1 MLFYLFK
8 SRDFG
13 SSESVGSIFIN
24 KKPTEI
30 MRKDRISFFRL
41 PPTAFPIND
50 CKTTGICKNLS
61 AMNDQS
67 DTIAAIATAP
77 GEAGIAIIRISG
89 TESLTVADRIFS
101 HAGKPPSHRPPGAFM
116 RGFVKSNER
125 VLDEA
130 ILLIMRAP
138 HSYTREDVLE
148 IQCHGGFVSARRIL
162 QTILHEGVRLA
173 EPGEFTKRA
182 FLNGRIDLVQAEAVL
197 DLIRAQSDRSAEAA
211 VEQLEGGLSYSFDDI
226 YGKTLRVCAD
236 LEATLDFSEDSTPA
250 EIIPDGIAQV
260 HMILEQIRGILE
272 TWEEGHLLREGALV
286 VISGRPN
293 VGKSTLLNALLG
305 RNRAIVSP
313 MPGTTRDTL
322 EETIILEGIPIRLV
336 DTAGLRSTT
345 CEIEQ
350 EGVRR
355 ARSHMQ
361 KADLHLY
368 IIDASK
374 PMDNED
380 HSHLKTLKA
389 EKSIVIINKID
400 LGVRIREKDT
410 AGFAHI
416 QAQLNTSNGLKE
428 IQKGIIERLGLTYSG
443 QPRAVISERHKNI
456 LQKSVMDIKEALKI
470 LESGQ
475 EDAIVLAV
483 SHLRFAIEFLGQ
495 ITGKTYHTELL
506 NSIFSRFCVGK

>member
-1 MLFYLFK
+1 
-8 SRDFG
+8 
-13 SSESVGSIFIN
+13 
-24 KKPTEI
+24 
-30 MRKDRISFFRL
+30 
-41 PPTAFPIND
+41 
-50 CKTTGICKNLS
+50 
-61 AMNDQS
+61 MNDQP
-67 DTIAAIATAP
+67 DTIAAIATAS

-89 TESLTVADRIFS
+89 TESLAVADRIFS
-101 HAGKPPSHRPPGAFM
+101 HAGAPPSRRPPGAFM

-130 ILLIMRAP
+130 ILLVMRAP
-138 HSYTREDVLE
+138 HSYTREDVVE

-162 QTILHEGVRLA
+162 QTILQAGVRSA

-197 DLIRAQSDRSAEAA
+197 DLIRAQSDRSAAAA
-211 VEQLEGGLSYSFDDI
+211 VEQLEGILSCSFNDI
-226 YGKTLRVCAD
+226 YDSTLRVCAD
-236 LEATLDFSEDSTPA
+236 LEAVLDFSEDDVAPA
-250 EIIPDGIAQV
+250 LIPAGIAQT
-260 HMILEQIRGILE
+260 HKILEQISGILE

-313 MPGTTRDTL
+313 IPGTTRDTL

-336 DTAGLRSTT
+336 DTAGLRTTT

-368 IIDASK
+368 IIDASR
-374 PMDNED
+374 PLDSEDNF
-380 HSHLKTLKA
+380 HLKSLKA
-389 EKSIVIINKID
+389 EKAIVIINKID
-400 LGVRIREKDT
+400 LGTLIPEKEAAKLTRIN
-410 AGFAHI
+410 
-416 QAQLNTSNGLKE
+416 AQLNIGKGLKE
-428 IQKGIIERLGLTYSG
+428 IRRSIVERLGITYCG
-443 QPRAVISERHKNI
+443 QPHAVISERHKKI
-456 LQKSVMDIKEALKI
+456 LQKSFVDIKKALKI

-475 EDAIVLAV
+475 DEAIVLAV
-483 SHLRFAIEFLGQ
+483 SHLRFAVESLGQ
-495 ITGKTYHTELL
+495 ITGKIYHTELL
-506 NSIFSRFCVGK
+506 NSIFSRFCIGK

>member
-1 MLFYLFK
+1 
-8 SRDFG
+8 
-13 SSESVGSIFIN
+13 
-24 KKPTEI
+24 
-30 MRKDRISFFRL
+30 
-41 PPTAFPIND
+41 
-50 CKTTGICKNLS
+50 
-61 AMNDQS
+61 MNEQP

-130 ILLIMRAP
+130 LLLVMRAP
-138 HSYTREDVLE
+138 HSYTREDVVE

-162 QTILHEGVRLA
+162 QAILHEGARLA

-197 DLIRAQSDRSAEAA
+197 DLIRAQSDRSAAAA
-211 VEQLEGGLSYSFDDI
+211 VEQMEGSLSNSFNDI
-226 YGKTLRVCAD
+226 YDKTLRVCAD
-236 LEATLDFSEDSTPA
+236 LEAALDFSEDDAPPA
-250 EIIPDGIAQV
+250 LIPEGIAQA
-260 HMILEQIRGILE
+260 HKILEQIRGILE

-313 MPGTTRDTL
+313 IPGTTRDTL

-336 DTAGLRSTT
+336 DTAGLRNTT

-374 PMDNED
+374 PLDGED
-380 HSHLKTLKA
+380 HSHLKSLKA
-389 EKSIVIINKID
+389 ERSIVIINKID
-400 LGVRIREKDT
+400 LGTLIQEKDV
-410 AGFAHI
+410 AGFVVVKS
-416 QAQLNTSNGLKE
+416 QLNIDNGLIE
-428 IQKGIIERLGLTYSG
+428 IRKGIIERLGLTYSG
-443 QPRAVISERHKNI
+443 QPRAVISERHKKI
-456 LQKSVMDIKEALKI
+456 LQKSFMDIKEALKI

-475 EDAIVLAV
+475 DETIVLAA
-483 SHLRFAIEFLGQ
+483 SRLRFAIESLGR
-495 ITGKTYHTELL
+495 ITGKTYHAELL
-506 NSIFSRFCVGK
+506 NSIFSRFCIGK

>member
-1 MLFYLFK
+1 
-8 SRDFG
+8 
-13 SSESVGSIFIN
+13 
-24 KKPTEI
+24 
-30 MRKDRISFFRL
+30 
-41 PPTAFPIND
+41 
-50 CKTTGICKNLS
+50 
-61 AMNDQS
+61 MNDQP

-101 HAGKPPSHRPPGAFM
+101 HAGEPPSHRPPGAFM

-130 ILLIMRAP
+130 LLLVMRAP
-138 HSYTREDVLE
+138 HSYTREDVVE

-162 QTILHEGVRLA
+162 QTILHEGARLA

-197 DLIRAQSDRSAEAA
+197 DLIRAQSDRSAAAA
-211 VEQLEGGLSYSFDDI
+211 VEQLEGRLSNSFNDI
-226 YGKTLRVCAD
+226 YDKTLRVCAD
-236 LEATLDFSEDSTPA
+236 LEAALDFSEDDAPPVL
-250 EIIPDGIAQV
+250 IPDGIAQA
-260 HMILEQIRGILE
+260 HKILEQIRGILE

-313 MPGTTRDTL
+313 IPGTTRDTL

-345 CEIEQ
+345 CQIEQ

-368 IIDASK
+368 IIDASE
-374 PMDNED
+374 PLDNED
-380 HSHLKTLKA
+380 HSHLKSLKA
-389 EKSIVIINKID
+389 EKAIVIINKID
-400 LGVRIREKDT
+400 LGALIQEKDV
-410 AGFAHI
+410 AGFVHI
-416 QAQLNTSNGLKE
+416 KAQLNTGKGLKE
-428 IQKGIIERLGLTYSG
+428 ISKGIIERLGLTYSG
-443 QPRAVISERHKNI
+443 QPRAVISERHKKI
-456 LQKSVMDIKEALKI
+456 LQKSFMDIKEALKI

-475 EDAIVLAV
+475 DGTIVLAA
-483 SHLRFAIEFLGQ
+483 SRLRFAIESLGQ
-495 ITGKTYHTELL
+495 ITGKTYHAELL